1 MAIITRTV
9 IRQEDISINYIDI
22 QYLCKLSNGDFY
34 ILLWSKEY
42 YILTVDEV
50 AALMQSFVNEGYSVD
65 CWFPGYTKRV
75 LELQNHIKSYI
86 FNI

>member
-1 MAIITRTV
+1 MATITRTV
-9 IRQEDISINYIDI
+9 TRQEDINISYIDI
-22 QYLCKLSNGDFY
+22 QYLCKLSNGNFY

-50 AALMQSFVNEGYSVD
+50 AALMHSFVEEGYNVD
-65 CWFPGYTKRV
+65 CWFPGYAKRV
-75 LELQNHIKSYI
+75 LEFQNYIKSYI

>member
-1 MAIITRTV
+1 MATITRTV

-22 QYLCKLSNGDFY
+22 HHVCKLSDGSYY
-34 ILLWSKEY
+34 ILLWSMEH
-42 YILTVDEV
+42 YILTVDEM

-75 LELQNHIKSYI
+75 LEFQNSIKSYI